1 MKKEDLYKL
10 IYSYPTKY
18 KEGLLPSEV
27 DALLTKNFPD
37 LDREDYNKKLGCITV
52 MKKEEGYITYHSD
65 VFYAIIA
72 TLENRELNSFEVD

>member
-1 MKKEDLYKL
+1 
-10 IYSYPTKY
+10 
-18 KEGLLPSEV
+18 
-27 DALLTKNFPD
+27 
-37 LDREDYNKKLGCITV
+37 